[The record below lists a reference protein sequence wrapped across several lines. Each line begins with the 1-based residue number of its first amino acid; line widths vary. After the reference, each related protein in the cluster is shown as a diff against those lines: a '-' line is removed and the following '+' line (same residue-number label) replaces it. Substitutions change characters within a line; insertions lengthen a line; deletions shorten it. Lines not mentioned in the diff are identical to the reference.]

1 MPYELFSWMVERF
14 DHRSKCFKVHSRDV
28 RVTEKYGETI
38 IGLKKGKIKISS
50 ILKKGEVDESFEQEL
65 GKSIH
70 PMMRSAVKRIWLPIL
85 KNIDAVK
92 EMNWPKF
99 FIDKLL
105 ARIKKKLTQSRS
117 STLFLERFSL
127 VREWVVPMEKHGDEV
142 DVVDAM
148 GWPDDVPMNA
158 SYIHKRFEYFD
169 NSLSEVKEDIKG
181 VRDAIDVLASSVKSS
196 QKSIGEA
203 IAILLNKISNSN
215 PDVIIE

>member
-1 MPYELFSWMVERF
+1 MVFHDYVNGHKCRYRREFVLRALNLFV
-14 DHRSKCFKVHSRDV
+14 
-28 RVTEKYGETI
+28 
-38 IGLKKGKIKISS
+38 
-50 ILKKGEVDESFEQEL
+50 
-65 GKSIH
+65 
-70 PMMRSAVKRIWLPIL
+70 
-85 KNIDAVK
+85 
-92 EMNWPKF
+92 
-99 FIDKLL
+99 
-105 ARIKKKLTQSRS
+105 
-117 STLFLERFSL
+117 
-127 VREWVVPMEKHGDEV
+127 GDEV